1 MIHQLKAEGLNHSQI
16 ARRLNLDRKTV
27 RRHLRSEPD
36 ETARVPRKAR
46 SSKLDRY
53 RDHLHRRVTDHPQLC
68 ATRLLREIRALGYTG
83 GISILRDYLRQ
94 IRPAAVREFEIRFET
109 PAGEQA
115 QVDFSCC
122 MIRYNEAPEQVRKVW
137 LFSMV
142 LGHSRHLW
150 GRFCEDQQLHTV
162 LRLHIEAF
170 ESLGGVPRH
179 LLYDRM
185 KTAVTGT
192 DGDTGEVIFNRS
204 LLSCLHHYGA
214 YPRACQPY
222 RPQTKGKIE
231 RIFGYV
237 KKDFLLGS
245 SFDSLSHL
253 NACFDKWCSEVANV
267 RCHGTTGRIVSDA
280 FDEERTKLIPLPA
293 IRYRALVATERKVNN
308 EGMVAYRGSVY
319 SVPDGTT
326 SRIVEVQAQAC
337 ELCII
342 DDGEV
347 IARHPVAPGR
357 GSRVMDPGHRK
368 SKAGSPV
375 RMDDGP
381 NDGSPSMRRPLS
393 FYEAVG
399 KRLASS

>member
-1 MIHQLKAEGLNHSQI
+1 MLQTLKAQGLSVSEI
-16 ARRLNLDRKTV
+16 ARLQHCDRKTV
-27 RRHLRSEPD
+27 RKYLNADCDDPQAPR
-36 ETARVPRKAR
+36 RKAGPG
-46 SSKLDRY
+46 KLDDFKAYLQERVNEY
-53 RDHLHRRVTDHPQLC
+53 PTLSARRLQ
-68 ATRLLREIRALGYTG
+68 REIVVRGYQG
-83 GISILRDYLRQ
+83 GYSILCDYLRQ
-94 IRPAAVREFEIRFET
+94 IRPAAAREFEIRFET

-142 LGHSRHLW
+142 LGHSRYLW

-192 DGDTGEVIFNRS
+192 DGDTGEVIFNHS

-237 KKDFLLGS
+237 KKDFILGS

-253 NACFDKWCSEVANV
+253 NECFEKWCSEVANV

-293 IRYRALVATERKVNN
+293 IRYRALVATERRVNN

-342 DDGEV
+342 DHGEV
-347 IARHPVAPGR
+347 IARHPIAPGR
-357 GSRVMDPGHRK
+357 GSRMMDPGHRK
-368 SKAGSPV
+368 SKTGSPLHL
-375 RMDDGP
+375 DDHA
-381 NDGSPSMRRPLS
+381 SETSASMRRPLS

-399 KRLASS
+399 KRLATS